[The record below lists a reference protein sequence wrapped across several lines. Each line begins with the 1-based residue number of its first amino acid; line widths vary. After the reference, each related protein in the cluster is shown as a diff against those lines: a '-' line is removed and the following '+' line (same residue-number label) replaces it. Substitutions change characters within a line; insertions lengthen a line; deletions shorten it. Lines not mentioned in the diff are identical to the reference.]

1 MKVNRREFLSN
12 VIKTASI
19 TAGIG
24 LLGTTTLQAK
34 GGKGKKGKGK
44 TEDITEMTEHLKEEI
59 FYIYQEEKVA
69 RDVYIT
75 LGEVYPD
82 ENTFAMIQLSEQKH
96 IDAVARLC
104 DTYDIYTLHVDLSED
119 GVGIFELES
128 LQKLYDSLIIQGK
141 IDLREALYVGKD
153 IEVLDINDIEAAKEG
168 MPEDVVRVFDNLLKG
183 SQNHLEAFERAIE
196 RENG

>member
-1 MKVNRREFLSN
+1 MKENRREFLSN
-12 VIKTASI
+12 VIKTAGI
-19 TAGIG
+19 AAGVG
-24 LLGTTTLQAK
+24 LLGATTLHAK

-44 TEDITEMTEHLKEEI
+44 EEDVTELSDHLKEEI

-75 LGEVYPD
+75 LGELYPD

-104 DTYDIYTLHVDLSED
+104 DTYDIYTLNVDLSES
-119 GVGIFELES
+119 GVGIFELKK
-128 LQKLYDSLIIQGK
+128 LQELYTVLVEQGRIGLK
-141 IDLREALYVGKD
+141 EALYVGRD

-168 MPEDVVRVFDNLLKG
+168 MPEDVVSVFDNLLKG

-196 RENG
+196 RAKS

>member
-1 MKVNRREFLSN
+1 MKENRREFLSN
-12 VIKTASI
+12 VIKTAGI
-19 TAGIG
+19 AAGIG
-24 LLGTTTLQAK
+24 LLGTSTLNAK
-34 GGKGKKGKGK
+34 GGKGKKGK
-44 TEDITEMTEHLKEEI
+44 TEDMTELTEHLKEEI

-75 LGEVYPD
+75 LGKLYPD
-82 ENTFAMIQLSEQKH
+82 ENTFTMIQLSEQRH
-96 IDAVARLC
+96 IEAVGRLC
-104 DTYDIYTLHVDLSED
+104 EKYDIYTMNVDLSEN

-183 SQNHLEAFERAIE
+183 SRNHLAAFERAIT
-196 RENG
+196 REED